1 MHTEEKN
8 IVLGVR
14 SAIFAPVKNLKYI
27 IIDEEHES
35 SYKQDSDPRYDARY
49 VALKRA
55 EIENAKVL
63 MGSAT
68 PLVESYFYAKNG
80 IFELLELN
88 KRYNENA
95 LPKFK
100 LVNMREEGKGELSE
114 TLLEET
120 AKRLRKGEQIL
131 YLLNRKG

>member
-1 MHTEEKN
+1 MSIYTEEKN

-63 MGSAT
+63 MGSA
-68 PLVESYFYAKNG
+68 K
-80 IFELLELN
+80 
-88 KRYNENA
+88 K
-95 LPKFK
+95 
-100 LVNMREEGKGELSE
+100 
-114 TLLEET
+114 
-120 AKRLRKGEQIL
+120 
-131 YLLNRKG
+131 